1 MFLLDPPLR
10 ALAQM
15 DDPVF
20 LGAVWRSVAWT
31 VATFVVLT
39 GALAWGGNAAAAGL
53 GEWAGWLAGA
63 LGGIGA
69 MLLAF
74 CLFLPLASVVAFLF
88 ADRIAAAV
96 EARWYPWLP
105 PAHPAPFA
113 QQAWDG
119 VALGLR
125 VLAWQVLTLVLLLT
139 PLAPFA
145 VALGWLVSA
154 WSVGRGLFVAVAMRR
169 MDRPYAA
176 AAYAGMRPAVLAQ
189 GALMVAASLVPLLNL
204 FVPVL
209 GTAAMVH
216 VLHGGRRRGAGW
228 PRGGACDRPPA
239 AR

>member
-31 VATFVVLT
+31 LAGFV
-39 GALAWGGNAAAAGL
+39 ALAALLVWGGHAALAGHGGWL
-53 GEWAGWLAGA
+53 GWLAGA
-63 LGGIGA
+63 LGGVGA
-69 MLLAF
+69 TLLAF
-74 CLFLPLASVVAFLF
+74 YLFLPLASVVASLF

-96 EARWYPWLP
+96 ERRFYPGLP

-125 VLAWQVLTLVLLLT
+125 VLAWQILTLLLILIP
-139 PLAPFA
+139 PLAPIA
-145 VALGWLVSA
+145 APLGWLISA

-176 AAYAGMRPAVLAQ
+176 AAYLAHRPAVLAQ
-189 GALMVAASLVPLLNL
+189 GALMAVASLVPLLNL

-216 VLHGGRRRGAGW
+216 VLQGATPTRDGARGVATPGRV
-228 PRGGACDRPPA
+228 
-239 AR
+239 

>member
-1 MFLLDPPLR
+1 MLLLGPPLR

-20 LGAVWRSVAWT
+20 LGVVWRSVAWT
-31 VATFVVLT
+31 LAGFVALAVVLT
-39 GALAWGGNAAAAGL
+39 WGGHAALAGH
-53 GEWAGWLAGA
+53 GWLGWAAGA

-69 MLLAF
+69 ALLALY
-74 CLFLPLASVVAFLF
+74 LFLPLASVVALLF

-96 EARWYPWLP
+96 ERRFYPGLP
-105 PAHPAPFA
+105 PSRPAPLA

-139 PLAPFA
+139 PLAP
-145 VALGWLVSA
+145 VAAPAGWLISA

-169 MDRPYAA
+169 MDRRHAA
-176 AAYAGMRPAVLAQ
+176 AVYAGLRPSVLAQ
-189 GALMVAASLVPLLNL
+189 GGLMAAASLVPVLNL

-216 VLHGGRRRGAGW
+216 LLH
-228 PRGGACDRPPA
+228 A
-239 AR
+239 ARGVATPDRL